1 MRKIGGTPYG
11 ITGNPCIDVSER
23 PEFQKDNAELISDN
37 VKRMAEL
44 FGVEPELLLSNL
56 LVFQI
61 PLQPAEIRFSLSLT
75 GDLSYEKKIETK
87 AINHMYQ
94 ETTRILKSI
103 LEKAKKGTEEDFR
116 KEMMDMIENLE
127 SRM

>member
-1 MRKIGGTPYG
+1 MKSRRTRASRNLYG
-11 ITGNPCIDVSER
+11 H
-23 PEFQKDNAELISDN
+23 AELISDN

>member
-1 MRKIGGTPYG
+1 
-11 ITGNPCIDVSER
+11 
-23 PEFQKDNAELISDN
+23 
-37 VKRMAEL
+37 MAL
-44 FGVEPELLLSNL
+44 NRCCCFPICWY
-56 LVFQI
+56 FRY
-61 PLQPAEIRFSLSLT
+61 PLQPANTFSLSLT

>member
-1 MRKIGGTPYG
+1 MSV
-11 ITGNPCIDVSER
+11 ITAFR
-23 PEFQKDNAELISDN
+23 
-37 VKRMAEL
+37 
-44 FGVEPELLLSNL
+44 LLSNL

-75 GDLSYEKKIETK
+75 SDLGYGKKIETK
-87 AINHMYQ
+87 AIKHMYQ

-103 LEKAKKGTEEDFR
+103 LEKAKNGTEEDFR

>member
-1 MRKIGGTPYG
+1 
-11 ITGNPCIDVSER
+11 
-23 PEFQKDNAELISDN
+23 
-37 VKRMAEL
+37 
-44 FGVEPELLLSNL
+44 
-56 LVFQI
+56 
-61 PLQPAEIRFSLSLT
+61 
-75 GDLSYEKKIETK
+75 
-87 AINHMYQ
+87 MYQ

>member
-1 MRKIGGTPYG
+1 MRKIGGTPYE
-11 ITGNPCIDVSER
+11 ITENPCIEESLR
-23 PEFQKDNAELISDN
+23 TEFQKDNAELISDN

-94 ETTRILKSI
+94 ETARILKSI